1 VLKLEKIQSKKMARF
16 LSGLNEEIAGFVEI
30 FPYHSLQDLV
40 DQDKRTERKIQ
51 HEARGK
57 SYSRHSIAAPWRKQQ
72 SCTSFGGG
80 RSHGAATR
88 PSSSNA
94 TSKMVVSSASCPT
107 NQQRPA
113 TSTIAPSANLAATS
127 SARSREIECHKC
139 HGRGHIA
146 AQCPSR
152 RTMIFNERGEWE
164 YESDP
169 EDEGPRFDEE
179 IESEERERERERKF
193 SPTKETI
200 IVSFLVECLVLLL
213 PKKII
218 ISGTIFFTPEA

>member
-1 VLKLEKIQSKKMARF
+1 

-40 DQDKRTERKIQ
+40 DQAKRTERKIQ

-57 SYSRHSIAAPWRKQQ
+57 SYSSHSITAPWRKQQ

-80 RSHGAATR
+80 RSQGAAPR

-94 TSKMVVSSASCPT
+94 TSKMMVSSASCPT
-107 NQQRPA
+107 NQQRPVA
-113 TSTIAPSANLAATS
+113 STTAPSANSVATS
-127 SARSREIECHKC
+127 SARNREIECHKC

-152 RTMIFNERGEWE
+152 RTMIVNERGEWE

-179 IESEERERERERKF
+179 IESEEREEIQPDEGDNNCFISRRVL
-193 SPTKETI
+193 SVAATKEDNNQW
-200 IVSFLVECLVLLL
+200 
-213 PKKII
+213 
-218 ISGTIFFTPEA
+218 TIFFTQEA